1 VRGYRWAAGAVLGV
15 MLAGCGG
22 TGGAPPTAPDTSTS
36 STSPSVSASAEA
48 SPLDADTGAPT
59 GDTASPTWD
68 QRTAGAAGEAAAAA
82 TAMFV
87 RKDLPAAGWAARLA
101 PLLTDRAAADYLG
114 DDPAGPST
122 DPGNVPGTAV
132 TGTAVASPGP
142 SPYLAAVTV
151 PTDAGRYV
159 VLLSRTD
166 GSAGWLVERFVLPE
180 QTGGP

>member
-22 TGGAPPTAPDTSTS
+22 TGGAPPTAPDTI
-36 STSPSVSASAEA
+36 TSPSASSSAEA
-48 SPLDADTGAPT
+48 SPLDADTGTPT
-59 GDTASPTWD
+59 GEAPSPTWD

-122 DPGNVPGTAV
+122 DPRNVPGTAV